1 MQIFS
6 RILRNQRTLRYQ
18 NNYFLIPQNI
28 LMLNQG
34 LKTVNAEF
42 IQTCALYNTTFFC
55 VIQTLCNLVSGAPSD
70 FDVNVTK

>member
-1 MQIFS
+1 
-6 RILRNQRTLRYQ
+6 
-18 NNYFLIPQNI
+18 
-28 LMLNQG
+28 MLNQG
-34 LKTVNAEF
+34 VKTVDAEF